1 MKFAKRLAGIST
13 SPTLAVM
20 QEAQQ
25 LRKQG
30 IDVIDLGP
38 GEPDFPTPDSIKQ
51 AGIEAIGG
59 DFTRYTPAAGIQE
72 LRQAVADRFNQG
84 WGTDFSGAN
93 VIITCGAKHAIYN
106 VCMTVFEEGDEVL
119 LPTPYW
125 VTFPEVIK
133 MTGALPREVVTAE
146 ENGFILRIEDLNGKL
161 TSQSRGVII
170 NTPNNPTGAVLPG
183 SVIEEMVELARSKG
197 IFLLFDETYDYFTYG
212 DKSHVS
218 LASFIKSSDN
228 FFAIVGSA
236 SKTYSMTGWRIGF
249 CLGHLELIKKIAE
262 FQSHQTGN
270 PTSISQKAALCAL
283 QSESGL
289 VKEMKEEYQRRRDFV
304 LGSLQEIPGF
314 ACAPPDGAFY
324 MFPNVS
330 RCMHGMGIGTSDE
343 FAKFLIREARVAT
356 VPGSAFGM
364 EGYIR
369 ISYATSM
376 ENLREAFS
384 RMKAV
389 VSGKGF

>member
-1 MKFAKRLAGIST
+1 M
-13 SPTLAVM
+13 AVM

-51 AGIEAIGG
+51 AGIEAIGE
-59 DFTRYTPAAGIQE
+59 DFTRYTHAAGIQE

-146 ENGFILRIEDLNGKL
+146 ENGFILGIEDLKGKL

-228 FFAIVGSA
+228 FFAIVGSV

-249 CLGHLELIKKIAE
+249 CLGHLELINKIAE

-283 QSESGL
+283 QSASEL

-330 RCMHGMGIGTSDE
+330 RCMHEMGIGTSDE
-343 FAKFLIREARVAT
+343 FAKFLIQEAKVAT

-384 RMKAV
+384 RMKEV
-389 VSGKGF
+389 VSGKRVRP